1 VFAVVR
7 PLKERFVNRRRNIGI
22 ALIIFLIIA
31 VLIGFRIGSASAA
44 SAAAVPGG
52 VSLGSAY
59 ELQTLEKMTPA
70 QQAGVMAGIQAT
82 GATWIRIDYT
92 DEYSPGHYDYTLD
105 AMVKQILS
113 SGLSV
118 DAILEV
124 PSWARASSGSANVAI
139 TGQYMEQAATH
150 LAGLGVSAIE
160 IINEPNLNDSVA
172 TGISIWDYSQ
182 LLETIYPVIHA
193 AYPRVTILAGPS
205 GIAVPSPIQV
215 DQTIYLTQMYADGA
229 GGSFDALAIHPYTF
243 PYLPAM
249 QANWNVWTLMPS
261 LHALMAANGDG
272 AKKIWYTEFG
282 APTAAS
288 TRVVTLQVQA
298 LGFQQAFTL
307 ARSWSWSGP
316 LFAFNWQDSADG
328 AFGLHDSTGAA
339 KPALTAFGRAVTG
352 NTATAGTFSPVSPAP
367 ATPTFNSASSATFTM
382 QYPMTF
388 SVQSTGTQPS
398 VTETGALP
406 SGLTFSNGVLWGTPL
421 VGGTFSL
428 TFAATDANS
437 QVATQIFILTVDNP
451 PTITSSNGTTFT
463 IGSPGNVGMSASAT
477 PAPIFSETGN
487 LPTGVT
493 FSGGVISG
501 TPVPGTQGVYPLVL
515 SATNGFAPDANQHY
529 SLTVVYR
536 APTINSITP
545 GNGDV
550 VNPTNVTIT
559 GTNFTAVSAVT
570 FGSVPASSYT
580 VVSAT
585 TITAVAP
592 PQAVGSHN
600 VTITTPGGT
609 SALVPADAF
618 SYPPDVPAITAL
630 SPAGGAVS
638 GGTTVVITGTEF
650 SGASAVGFG
659 SIAATSF
666 AVVNPTTIM
675 AVAPPE
681 AAGVHT
687 VVVTT
692 PGGVSAG
699 GTAAQYSYAPPA
711 VTGLSPSSGPT
722 SGATTVTITGSGFGA
737 ATSVKFGNVAATSF
751 NVVNANTI
759 AAVAPAQAAGT
770 HSVTVIIP
778 GGVSATGPACQ
789 YTYNLPAVTS
799 VRPATGSKAGGTS
812 VTIIGSGFTGTTAV
826 KFGNVAAARFNIV
839 NSTTIAAITPA
850 QAAGTH
856 SVIVTT
862 PWGASPAVAAGQYSY
877 R

>member
-1 VFAVVR
+1 M
-7 PLKERFVNRRRNIGI
+7 NRRRNVGI
-22 ALIIFLIIA
+22 TVIIFLIIG
-31 VLIGFRIGSASAA
+31 VLIGVRVGSASAA
-44 SAAAVPGG
+44 STAGVPGG

-70 QQAGVMAGIQAT
+70 QQAAVMAGILAS

-105 AMVKQILS
+105 AMVKQMAS
-113 SGLSV
+113 AGLGI

-124 PSWARASSGSANVAI
+124 PSWARAPSGSANVAM

-150 LAGLGVSAIE
+150 LAGLGVTAFE
-160 IINEPNLNDSVA
+160 IVNEPNLNVSAA
-172 TGISIWDYSQ
+172 TGISVWDYSQ
-182 LLETIYPVIHA
+182 LLETIYPVVHA
-193 AYPRVTILAGPS
+193 AYPGVTILAGPS

-215 DQTIYLTQMYADGA
+215 DQTTYLTQMYADGA

-249 QANWNVWTLMPS
+249 QADWNVWTLMPS

-272 AKKIWYTEFG
+272 AKQIWYTEFG

-288 TRVVTLQVQA
+288 TRAVSLQVQA
-298 LGFQQAFTL
+298 LGYSQAFTL

-316 LFAFNWQDSADG
+316 LFAFNWQDSSDG

-352 NTATAGTFSPVSPAP
+352 NATTAGGFTPATPAP
-367 ATPTFNSASSATFTM
+367 ATPTFTSASSATITM
-382 QYPMTF
+382 QLPMTF
-388 SVQSTGTQPS
+388 TVQSTGTQPS
-398 VTETGALP
+398 VTETGAVP
-406 SGLTFSNGVLWGTPL
+406 SGLTFTNGVLWGTPL

-428 TFAATDANS
+428 TFSATDANS
-437 QVATQIFILTVDNP
+437 LVATQVFILTIDNP

-463 IGSPGNVGMSASAT
+463 IGSPGNVGMAASAT
-477 PAPIFSETGN
+477 PAPSFSETGN

-493 FSGGVISG
+493 FSGGIISG
-501 TPVPGTQGVYPLVL
+501 TPIPGTQGVYPLVL
-515 SATNGFAPDANQHY
+515 TATNGFAPDATQAY

-536 APTINSITP
+536 APTVISITP
-545 GNGDV
+545 ANGDV
-550 VNPTNVTIT
+550 VVPTNVTIT
-559 GTNFTAVSAVT
+559 GTNLTAVSAVT
-570 FGSVPASSYT
+570 FGTVPASSYN

-609 SALVPADAF
+609 SALVPGDAF

-630 SPAGGAVS
+630 SPAGGPVS
-638 GGTTVVITGTEF
+638 GATTVMITGSEF
-650 SGASAVGFG
+650 AGASAVGFG

-666 AVVNPTTIM
+666 TVVNPTTIM

-681 AAGVHT
+681 AAGIHT

-692 PGGVSAG
+692 PGGVSSG
-699 GTAAQYSYAPPA
+699 GTAAQFTYALPT
-711 VTGLSPSSGPT
+711 VTGLSPASGPT
-722 SGATTVTITGSGFGA
+722 SGANTVTITGSGLGA
-737 ATSVKFGNVAATSF
+737 ATGVKFGNVAATSF
-751 NVVNANTI
+751 SVVNSNTI

-770 HSVTVIIP
+770 HSVTVTIP

-789 YTYNLPAVTS
+789 YTYSLPAVTGLS
-799 VRPATGSKAGGTS
+799 PATGTTAGGTS
-812 VTIIGSGFTGTTAV
+812 VTITGSGFTGTTAV
-826 KFGNVAAARFNIV
+826 LFGNVAAASFNV
-839 NSTTIAAITPA
+839 LNSTTIVAITPA

-856 SVIVTT
+856 SVTVTT
-862 PWGASPAVAAGQYSY
+862 PGGASPAVAAGQYSY
-877 R
+877 Q